1 MLQDITEEVAQARGM
16 RVQGFRPQAARALI
30 DGLPIKMTAVK
41 DAMATLEKRLASIDY
56 ASNNTDIAPQVA
68 EVALPVTQTLVE
80 LAMILELLG
89 QHSETWVS
97 IVAKRES
104 TGAGFD
110 FDTMA
115 RTGLMVS
122 MGAQGAALAGYEQGL

>member
-1 MLQDITEEVAQARGM
+1 MQDIVEEVAQARGM

-56 ASNNTDIAPQVA
+56 ASNNTDIAPHVA